1 MTRKR
6 LNAAIAAVLAV
17 LIAAG
22 VTLLVRNTVL
32 KPTTVTA
39 YFSSATAIYPGDEV
53 RVSGVKVG
61 NVTAIEPQGTKAK
74 MTLAVKRDVPIPA
87 DAKAVIIAQNLVG
100 ARYVQLAPAYE
111 TSGPT
116 MRDGA
121 VIDLDRTAV
130 PIEWDE
136 VKAQLTRLA
145 PDLGPSSGVSTSSVG
160 RFIDSTAN
168 AMDGNG
174 DRLRE
179 TIRQL
184 SGLSRI
190 LADGSGNVVDVIAN
204 LQTFVTALR
213 DSNAQIV
220 QFQNRLATVSS
231 VLNDSRSDLD
241 GALTNLSSAVVDVKR
256 FVAGSRNQTAEQIER
271 LGDVVRNLSDNQMA
285 LKNLLHVAP
294 NSIGNAYN
302 IYDPDTGSG
311 LGGFALGNF
320 ANPLQVIC
328 AAIGAIQNATAS
340 ETGKLCSQYLGP
352 ALRLLN
358 FNYLPVPFNAYL
370 AKSPSPEN
378 LIYSDPALAPG
389 GAGASPP
396 PPLNPLAISAYTGLN
411 GDVPPPAGWGDPPN
425 TTPGS
430 YTPTGLPAYP
440 QPALYPNA
448 PIPGIPNPTGVPNGL
463 GAPPGPGAPGG
474 QAGQAPSTLQDLLL
488 PAEGMPPS

>member
-6 LNAAIAAVLAV
+6 LTAAVAAALAI

-22 VTLLVRNTVL
+22 VTLLVRNTIL
-32 KPTTVTA
+32 KPTTITA
-39 YFSSATAIYPGDEV
+39 YFATATAIYPGDEV
-53 RVSGVKVG
+53 RVSGVRVG
-61 NVTAIEPQGTKAK
+61 TVKNIEPQGTKAK
-74 MTLAVKRDVPIPA
+74 ITLAVNRDVPIPA
-87 DAKAVIIAQNLVG
+87 DAKAIIVAQNLVG
-100 ARYVQLAPAYE
+100 ARFVQLAPAYE

-130 PIEWDE
+130 PVEWDE
-136 VKAQLTRLA
+136 VKAQLMRLST
-145 PDLGPSSGVSTSSVG
+145 DLGPSSGVSTSSVG
-160 RFIDSTAN
+160 RFIDSAAN

-174 DRLRE
+174 LKLRE
-179 TIRQL
+179 TIKQL

-190 LADGSGNVVDVIAN
+190 LADGSGNIVDIIKN
-204 LQTFVTALR
+204 LQVFVTALR

-220 QFQNRLATVSS
+220 QFQDRLATVSS

-241 GALTNLSSAVVDVKR
+241 GALTNLSSAVVEVKR
-256 FVAGSRNQTAEQIER
+256 FVAGSRNQTSEQIER
-271 LGDVVRNLSDNQMA
+271 LGDVVRNIADNQMA

-294 NSIGNAYN
+294 NAIGNSYN

-320 ANPLQVIC
+320 SNPLQVVC

-358 FNYLPVPFNAYL
+358 FNYLPLPFNAYL

-389 GAGASPP
+389 GAGGSPP
-396 PPLNPLAISAYTGLN
+396 PPLNPPAISAYTGLN
-411 GDVPPPAGWGDPPN
+411 GDVPPPAGWGAPPN

-430 YTPTGLPAYP
+430 YAPTGLPAYP

-448 PIPGIPNPTGVPNGL
+448 PIPSAAPNGQ
-463 GAPPGPGAPGG
+463 P
-474 QAGQAPSTLQDLLL
+474 GQAPSTLQDLLL